1 MKRLLLILKYG
12 RPGRHMPPG
21 LKFIVPVRVP
31 PVSLREMIP
40 ARPIPKSHLPQVEGL
55 AHLLRAMESCRA
67 CGALPKK
74 NVDSVSKRKTYG
86 ILSSRWP
93 MWFAIT
99 AAHLVLIFGIVFS
112 TLWYK
117 QSTKN
122 ETAAISKANLV
133 LASHDQNGPSRLVAE
148 NRQPKVLG
156 KTIVAPRADYSGSLF
171 GKEGKAAGEKIFY
184 TFIFKKPS
192 FANDPKISAPN
203 AGRQLRLFAWEKVKN
218 LPSRLGWAEIKQGF
232 GEVIKSAPL
241 QIKRAALDEAQKT
254 AGKIY
259 ALALQMQKPRWSE
272 SPFFGG
278 SEFQAPEIVETIYIP
293 KISLKEL
300 PKKTLKISGRV
311 LGETIAPV
319 DTNTLSQLVDE
330 RLKQYLAEGKFKG
343 EKGEKGE
350 RGETGAQGASGSS
363 SLQGGGWSLGYVN
376 TSNPGGTGNGTIGS
390 FTYFSSDKTQI
401 NVLNVSDQINVSG
414 AANFTG
420 TVSFATTTLGGIAYA
435 WPGGDGSA
443 NQVLVTNGSGQLSWA
458 NISVA
463 GATWSTS
470 TNGSIYYSSGNVGIG
485 TSGPVSVLHVV
496 GNSNEVAR
504 FTRDNSTNVNQYF
517 SITENINGT
526 TLLANSATSNQKPL
540 IINVANSGGGVSAG
554 TMYTDFQ
561 IGGTSVMTLKGSN
574 VGIGTTSP
582 IALFNVTASTTTD
595 TIPVFI
601 NNIGSA
607 GGAGMLI
614 SRSSNTRAAQIQFGL
629 GSIPEW
635 YLGELRNNGNAVG
648 GLSIG
653 QGSNTA
659 AFTPALFLS
668 NTYNKVGINTSSP
681 SVSLSV
687 VASSTVDILDIAS
700 SSGASYL
707 RVTSAGNVGI
717 GTTSPLDALHVYKAS
732 NGNVTGL
739 ILDNDGGASS
749 GTGQAVRFRYS
760 ATGANLGGI
769 YNVYDGTNWYLR
781 FKTWTGSAEQERLTI
796 QGNTGNIGIGTTA
809 PSGLLHIYGTQA
821 TAYIDYSS
829 TNGFFGLK
837 HAGVDKGLVGL
848 AGGAN
853 NLSLGSVQDDL
864 VIRSAS
870 GNILFSTNAGAATQ
884 MYIKN
889 DGNVGIGTTS
899 PSQLLTVGN
908 NNQFTVSSAGDING
922 LTATIGTNSVLPVI
936 VSCPGCTSGSG
947 NPAGTYTY
955 AGRYNNY
962 NYYKLVGGNW
972 YLWNNGDPSWRITP
986 VLGNLSVEWYSGI
999 IAGQIPP
1006 YTSSWSTYGGT
1017 SGTLTTSA
1025 GSSTQLVVDSS
1036 GNLVTGGTISVG
1048 TGNSYLLGNVGIGTT
1063 SPLAKLDVYGN
1074 LNVATSST
1082 SVLFANTG
1090 TSRVGIGTSTPGD
1103 TLHIVTTS
1111 AFAGLT
1117 VQSTNDVGVNIKSQ
1131 AGNGAELKFT
1141 TQGLHLF
1148 ARANS
1153 SNLFIGNSGG
1163 TVEMIGI
1170 NGSVSSPN
1178 SVVIGRQGAAQTI
1191 GNGTLLVY
1199 DGTAATGVTT
1209 LNIQEGAG
1217 QGATSTL
1224 SILANNGTTTRL
1236 TVLGTSGNVGIGTGT
1251 PLASLHVQGSGSS
1264 NMFTISSSTGAHVL
1278 TVFPSGN
1285 IGIGAVGTGNGLAPN
1300 SKLYIT
1306 YADGSSNSVTNGLTL
1321 NNIAGQPGNFVGMR
1335 LGLYSGN
1342 DTSQKQFIGAVQ
1354 ATNGSG
1360 GTGDIVFLTIT
1371 NGGSAYQQVAA
1382 ADEKMRITN
1391 YGNVGIGTTSPQ
1403 TALHVAS
1410 SGSTTL
1416 RIDGGATS
1424 LPQIQFTQGSNL
1436 RGYLFYDNTYG
1447 LMTLNRTGNS
1457 GSGLVVNASD
1467 NVGIGTSSPIA
1478 KLDVYGN
1485 LNVATSST
1493 STFYVN
1499 TATGKTSI
1507 NALLLP
1513 TLAGGGMQC
1522 LRVDNSGN
1530 VITAG
1535 IDCGASGGSLAGG
1548 VKGYVA
1554 TWASS
1559 TGLTVGTLIDNGT
1572 VSGVNATSS
1581 TVSFLVQGTGTLNP
1595 FQVNSS
1601 TGTSLLTVTPS
1612 GNVGIGT
1619 TAPNYLQENY
1629 LSANGWGMVVTR
1641 ASGASVGLYV
1651 DTTGGYLQTT
1661 GPKTLGLGANGG
1673 SAITILNGNN
1683 KIGFNNSSPTYTVD
1697 IKGSGTIDP
1706 FNVASSSG
1714 TSLMVITNQGN
1725 VGIGTTDPAKIL
1737 DIQAPTADTQI
1748 KSTTSTNYV
1757 ISRWINGNNQLQIGL
1772 DRSTGGIFGTGSLP
1786 YAAAIN
1792 VWQNYPLQFGTN
1804 SVMRMTI
1811 EGGGNVGIGTTSPSA
1826 LLHVGGGSVR
1836 GTFIVEG
1843 STADI
1848 PYIQLKDGKAGGKT
1862 WTMYSGLNN
1871 AGDFALYDNSAAAT
1885 PFTVKQS
1892 TGNVGIG
1899 TTSPAT
1905 LLHMEGASAQLR
1917 IATNNDSSPRMSFY
1931 SGSGNVSDRNW
1942 MIADGLT
1949 TRGALEFKV
1958 GSASGVAPATDVMS
1972 ILSNGN
1978 VGIGTTGP
1986 SHKLH
1991 VAGTGST
1998 DSYYGLARF
2007 SPSAA
2012 GGESEIG
2019 FFDDV
2024 AGTDTNDAWVIGQGG
2039 WSNTGDFIIG
2049 NENNGAGGNV
2059 RLLIEKSGNVGIGT
2073 TSPATTLDVNGTTT
2087 MRGALLFGTD
2097 NTWDI
2102 GASGAN
2108 RPRNLYL
2115 SNALSV
2121 SSITAAA
2128 TVGFGGGRGGA
2139 GAGIANGADAS
2150 VYATAG
2156 KSLELWADATAGRGI
2171 EILTGTGNVGVG
2183 TTTPTLGPLTM
2194 ASGAYVTAGGT
2205 WTNASDRN
2213 LKENFASV
2221 TPASI
2226 LEKIVNLPIAKWNYK
2241 REDASI
2247 THLGPTAQDFYASFG
2262 LGGSDT
2268 AISTIDPSGVAL
2280 VGIKAL
2286 DEKINSLQQTVSN
2299 LQNTGSDVDPQAP
2312 IVFKTQVY
2320 LSQDSV
2326 GQAKILAGS
2335 KRVKVTF
2342 TKPYEYQPIVTA
2354 TPLDFV
2360 SGAYRIAST
2369 TAEGFTI
2376 ELKYVQDEDVTFNFH
2391 AFASP
2396 EAKLTVSDGQVLGI
2410 TLTLPFTE
2418 SGTNQPAEVTPSAGE
2433 GVGQE
2438 ESAPS
2443 QPAEAALTPATE
2455 ASVVPDVQTEPA
2467 PESEI
2472 VVPESQTTPEEI
2484 TPEPSMPPAEQ
2495 PTNDI
2500 APQDPVPSGESG
2512 LGAASVGVE

>member
-582 IALFNVTASTTTD
+582 QANLEVHAPTAGATPLVRISNDGTGNGYPTIELYRSSANVGTISYIPTGIPGSQGINIIDSRNDTSSGIHFGTKGVASL
-595 TIPVFI
+595 VNI
-601 NNIGSA
+601 NNLGNVGIGTTGPTTLLHIAGTDNAAYSSSA
-607 GGAGMLI
+607 VVPFTTGILLQNNSATALPARGTSISFAGDNGGSTSI
-614 SRSSNTRAAQIQFGL
+614 IAQITGL
-629 GSIPEW
+629 PTGS
-635 YLGELRNNGNAVG
+635 
-648 GLSIG
+648 S
-653 QGSNTA
+653 
-659 AFTPALFLS
+659 
-668 NTYNKVGINTSSP
+668 GINKN
-681 SVSLSV
+681 
-687 VASSTVDILDIAS
+687 
-700 SSGASYL
+700 GAL
-707 RVTSAGNVGI
+707 TFATKQLVGDTALIERMRIDANGNVGI
-717 GTTSPLDALHVYKAS
+717 GTTSPTYQLDIQNSSSANDIRINNTQGS
-732 NGNVTGL
+732 NKW
-739 ILDNDGGASS
+739 LDM
-749 GTGQAVRFRYS
+749 YS
-760 ATGANLGGI
+760 NSTLMGSI
-769 YNVYDGTNWYLR
+769 YR
-781 FKTWTGSAEQERLTI
+781 
-796 QGNTGNIGIGTTA
+796 TGNHLGIQSYTGNGHLLLNPTA
-809 PSGLLHIYGTQA
+809 
-821 TAYIDYSS
+821 
-829 TNGFFGLK
+829 N
-837 HAGVDKGLVGL
+837 
-848 AGGAN
+848 
-853 NLSLGSVQDDL
+853 
-864 VIRSAS
+864 
-870 GNILFSTNAGAATQ
+870 
-884 MYIKN
+884 
-889 DGNVGIGTTS
+889 NVGIGTTS
-899 PSQLLTVGN
+899 P
-908 NNQFTVSSAGDING
+908 I
-922 LTATIGTNSVLPVI
+922 
-936 VSCPGCTSGSG
+936 
-947 NPAGTYTY
+947 
-955 AGRYNNY
+955 
-962 NYYKLVGGNW
+962 
-972 YLWNNGDPSWRITP
+972 
-986 VLGNLSVEWYSGI
+986 
-999 IAGQIPP
+999 
-1006 YTSSWSTYGGT
+1006 
-1017 SGTLTTSA
+1017 
-1025 GSSTQLVVDSS
+1025 
-1036 GNLVTGGTISVG
+1036 
-1048 TGNSYLLGNVGIGTT
+1048 
-1063 SPLAKLDVYGN
+1063 AKLDVYGN
-1074 LNVATSST
+1074 LNVATGST
-1082 SVLFANTG
+1082 PALFVNTATG
-1090 TSRVGIGTSTPGD
+1090 NVGIGTNTPTAKLSISGTQIIDSGCDGCVNLKLTGTGATFLQLVGAGSGVWYST
-1103 TLHIVTTS
+1103 
-1111 AFAGLT
+1111 AG
-1117 VQSTNDVGVNIKSQ
+1117 QNI
-1131 AGNGAELKFT
+1131 
-1141 TQGLHLF
+1141 F

-1153 SNLFIGNSGG
+1153 YGLWFANGQYPGTAVMAVNTDTTSVNS
-1163 TVEMIGI
+1163 MR
-1170 NGSVSSPN
+1170 
-1178 SVVIGRQGAAQTI
+1178 IGRVTI
-1191 GNGTLLVY
+1191 GSGFPTTGTLQVF

-1224 SILANNGTTTRL
+1224 SVLANNGTTTRL

-1251 PLASLHVQGSGSS
+1251 PLASLHVQGSGSG
-1264 NMFTISSSTGAHVL
+1264 NIFTISSSTGAHIL

-1285 IGIGAVGTGNGLAPN
+1285 VGIGSVGVGNSNPPN
-1300 SKLYIT
+1300 SKVFIT
-1306 YADGSSNSVTNGLTL
+1306 YSDGSTSAINNGLTI
-1321 NNIAGQPGNFVGMR
+1321 NNVAGQPGNFVGIR
-1335 LGLYSGN
+1335 FGLYSGN
-1342 DTSQKQFIGAVQ
+1342 DVVQKQFIGA
-1354 ATNGSG
+1354 TMSG
-1360 GTGDIVFLTIT
+1360 ASGDLVFMTIT
-1371 NGGSAYQQVAA
+1371 NGGSAYQQVSA
-1382 ADEKMRITN
+1382 ADEKMRITHYGN
-1391 YGNVGIGTTSPQ
+1391 VGIGTTAPAALLHVETSSSTWPLLKIATSTNQGIFNISSTGNVGIGTANPTAQLHMLKGVSGGAGATLLLENNMGQVNDEVRIDGTLNGGSSISNRIGFIRTNSPASTDTDMYFSTRANAALGERMRITSLGNVGIGTAGPTSPLHISQSNGAGDVALQIQNNATTLGETSSLIFINSTSASSVGAKIQSLRTDQPTNNADGDLLFFTRANNSLGERLRITSTGNVGIGTTTPTALLSLPMGTTAANGINFGDATANLYRYGAGIIKSDGSIYAGGTIYGDILSYGNVTAVSNGNFRFGSAGGRSALSSSADGLVELFNNGHTDFSRLNFGGTSPSFPALKVASGTTPSLQVIGADGSGTANLLVTGNVGIGTTSPI
-1403 TALHVAS
+1403 S
-1410 SGSTTL
+1410 
-1416 RIDGGATS
+1416 
-1424 LPQIQFTQGSNL
+1424 
-1436 RGYLFYDNTYG
+1436 
-1447 LMTLNRTGNS
+1447 
-1457 GSGLVVNASD
+1457 
-1467 NVGIGTSSPIA
+1467 
-1478 KLDVYGN
+1478 KLDVWGN

-1530 VITAG
+1530 VLTTG

-1601 TGTSLLTVTPS
+1601 TGSSLLTVTPS
-1612 GNVGIGT
+1612 GNVGVGT
-1619 TAPNYLQENY
+1619 TSPNTPFELVVNNDSKGLRISRSGTPTQFLEFNESDFGSH
-1629 LSANGWGMVVTR
+1629 LIRAANSKPLVFVNDLNIATNI
-1641 ASGASVGLYV
+1641 AFEF
-1651 DTTGGYLQTT
+1651 DTNAT
-1661 GPKTLGLGANGG
+1661 GPGG
-1673 SAITILNGNN
+1673 GNRVMSILSN
-1683 KIGFNNSSPTYTVD
+1683 
-1697 IKGSGTIDP
+1697 
-1706 FNVASSSG
+1706 
-1714 TSLMVITNQGN
+1714 GN
-1725 VGIGTTDPAKIL
+1725 VGIGTTSPSWLLTVSKANSQTLVDASANRFVNITNTDSTDQNTAMLGFSSVDTNGALRKGPFVGAVFH
-1737 DIQAPTADTQI
+1737 DRTASVAPGDLIFGA
-1748 KSTTSTNYV
+1748 STNDALTE
-1757 ISRWINGNNQLQIGL
+1757 R
-1772 DRSTGGIFGTGSLP
+1772 
-1786 YAAAIN
+1786 
-1792 VWQNYPLQFGTN
+1792 
-1804 SVMRMTI
+1804 MRITSA
-1811 EGGGNVGIGTTSPSA
+1811 GNVGIGTTSPSA

-1892 TGNVGIG
+1892 T
-1899 TTSPAT
+1899 
-1905 LLHMEGASAQLR
+1905 
-1917 IATNNDSSPRMSFY
+1917 
-1931 SGSGNVSDRNW
+1931 
-1942 MIADGLT
+1942 
-1949 TRGALEFKV
+1949 
-1958 GSASGVAPATDVMS
+1958 
-1972 ILSNGN
+1972 
-1978 VGIGTTGP
+1978 
-1986 SHKLH
+1986 
-1991 VAGTGST
+1991 
-1998 DSYYGLARF
+1998 
-2007 SPSAA
+2007 
-2012 GGESEIG
+2012 
-2019 FFDDV
+2019 
-2024 AGTDTNDAWVIGQGG
+2024 
-2039 WSNTGDFIIG
+2039 
-2049 NENNGAGGNV
+2049 
-2059 RLLIEKSGNVGIGT
+2059 GNVGIGT

-2226 LEKIVNLPIAKWNYK
+2226 LEKIINLPIAKWNYK

-2268 AISTIDPSGVAL
+2268 SISTIDPSGVAL

-2354 TPLDFV
+2354 TPLEFV
-2360 SGAYRIAST
+2360 TGAYRIAST
-2369 TAEGFTI
+2369 TTEGFTI
-2376 ELKYVQDEDVTFNFH
+2376 EIKYVQDEDTTFNFH
-2391 AFASP
+2391 AFASS